1 MDSSFDALM
10 SAYKGAQDT
19 DGMMCYACDA
29 APKKPQTL
37 QQHLQRYHK
46 GQMPKGDCSWLKQ
59 YKKDHP
65 NWKAEAEKVTKAEE
79 DVDTVKKDAK
89 GKSGTTVMHTVEG
102 KQTDILGENTP
113 ATVITVPTYLK
124 RAEAI
129 AKEKGRDPKKC
140 LLDKY
145 KDKGT
150 RELETL
156 YTDMVARPSGWDKNA
171 PGITE
176 WLAMDK
182 DSKLSDWL
190 EEGKKKEDGDGKK
203 KEVSKE
209 VLERCDKKMSD
220 EEVYAL
226 REMASD
232 KNTPA
237 DVLKKLAFA
246 EHYTSANANC
256 EIQEAV
262 ANNPNT
268 PNDILKHLSGFPH
281 SNEDYKGKS
290 YRNDV
295 AESAKATLAA
305 KKKGE
310 KGNIPTSD
318 YVKIR
323 REVPRHVALGCKVG
337 DEFVMYGDDAKE
349 VSAFIDKDW
358 DVEDDRVVL
367 RIPEN
372 DIKDTALTL
381 MKVGKWLGIVD
392 KRKEPSKWC
401 DYEVKALISSKDEL
415 DRIDHYD
422 DED

>member
-89 GKSGTTVMHTVEG
+89 
-102 KQTDILGENTP
+102 
-113 ATVITVPTYLK
+113 
-124 RAEAI
+124 
-129 AKEKGRDPKKC
+129 
-140 LLDKY
+140 
-145 KDKGT
+145 
-150 RELETL
+150 
-156 YTDMVARPSGWDKNA
+156 
-171 PGITE
+171 
-176 WLAMDK
+176 
-182 DSKLSDWL
+182 
-190 EEGKKKEDGDGKK
+190 GDGKK

-295 AESAKATLAA
+295 AESAKVTLAA
-305 KKKGE
+305 KKKGADVGEIKPYNEAHKKLLDFYE
-310 KGNIPTSD
+310 KHRNDTGEDTLFNKSEHYGESSTRAFFERYYQRVHGQPPPDDWQDNIEEVLKTPPPKDLPT
-318 YVKIR
+318 V
-323 REVPRHVALGCKVG
+323 EQ
-337 DEFVMYGDDAKE
+337 MDD
-349 VSAFIDKDW
+349 FIDKFGHEQSR
-358 DVEDDRVVL
+358 EDRNRNGQDYYSKESWGDRFRSIFPQYQDYGNHGSWYWTA
-367 RIPEN
+367 RISPRKGKTLFN
-372 DIKDTALTL
+372 DANNCGEKAKEHPVYKFL
-381 MKVGKWLGIVD
+381 
-392 KRKEPSKWC
+392 KRVYG
-401 DYEVKALISSKDEL
+401 D
-415 DRIDHYD
+415 
-422 DED
+422 

>member
-1 MDSSFDALM
+1 MENTTMDSSFDALM

-65 NWKAEAEKVTKAEE
+65 NWKAEAEKVTKAEA
-79 DVDTVKKDAK
+79 DVDSVKKDAK

-295 AESAKATLAA
+295 AESAKATLSA
-305 KKKGE
+305 KK
-310 KGNIPTSD
+310 N
-318 YVKIR
+318 
-323 REVPRHVALGCKVG
+323 G
-337 DEFVMYGDDAKE
+337 D
-349 VSAFIDKDW
+349 
-358 DVEDDRVVL
+358 
-367 RIPEN
+367 
-372 DIKDTALTL
+372 
-381 MKVGKWLGIVD
+381 
-392 KRKEPSKWC
+392 
-401 DYEVKALISSKDEL
+401 
-415 DRIDHYD
+415 
-422 DED
+422 

>member
-89 GKSGTTVMHTVEG
+89 GS
-102 KQTDILGENTP
+102 
-113 ATVITVPTYLK
+113 
-124 RAEAI
+124 
-129 AKEKGRDPKKC
+129 
-140 LLDKY
+140 
-145 KDKGT
+145 KDG
-150 RELETL
+150 
-156 YTDMVARPSGWDKNA
+156 
-171 PGITE
+171 
-176 WLAMDK
+176 
-182 DSKLSDWL
+182 
-190 EEGKKKEDGDGKK
+190 
-203 KEVSKE
+203 VSKE
-209 VLERCDKKMSD
+209 LLERCDKKMSD

-305 KKKGE
+305 KKKGADVGEIKPYNEAHKKLLDFYE
-310 KGNIPTSD
+310 KHRNDTGEDTLFNKSEHYGESSTRAFFERYYQRVHGQPPPDDWQDNIEEVLKTPPPKDLPT
-318 YVKIR
+318 V
-323 REVPRHVALGCKVG
+323 EQ
-337 DEFVMYGDDAKE
+337 MDD
-349 VSAFIDKDW
+349 FIDKFGHEQSR
-358 DVEDDRVVL
+358 EDRNRNGQDYYSKESWGDRFRSIFPQYQDYGNHGSWYWTA
-367 RIPEN
+367 RISPRKGKTLFN
-372 DIKDTALTL
+372 DANNCGEKAKEHPVYKFL
-381 MKVGKWLGIVD
+381 
-392 KRKEPSKWC
+392 KRVYG
-401 DYEVKALISSKDEL
+401 D
-415 DRIDHYD
+415 
-422 DED
+422 

>member
-79 DVDTVKKDAK
+79 DVDSVKKDAK
-89 GKSGTTVMHTVEG
+89 G
-102 KQTDILGENTP
+102 
-113 ATVITVPTYLK
+113 
-124 RAEAI
+124 
-129 AKEKGRDPKKC
+129 
-140 LLDKY
+140 
-145 KDKGT
+145 
-150 RELETL
+150 
-156 YTDMVARPSGWDKNA
+156 
-171 PGITE
+171 
-176 WLAMDK
+176 
-182 DSKLSDWL
+182 
-190 EEGKKKEDGDGKK
+190 DGKK
-203 KEVSKE
+203 KEISKE

-295 AESAKATLAA
+295 AES
-305 KKKGE
+305 KKK
-310 KGNIPTSD
+310 K
-318 YVKIR
+318 K
-323 REVPRHVALGCKVG
+323 K
-337 DEFVMYGDDAKE
+337 K
-349 VSAFIDKDW
+349 K
-358 DVEDDRVVL
+358 
-367 RIPEN
+367 
-372 DIKDTALTL
+372 K
-381 MKVGKWLGIVD
+381 
-392 KRKEPSKWC
+392 
-401 DYEVKALISSKDEL
+401 SSE
-415 DRIDHYD
+415 
-422 DED
+422 E